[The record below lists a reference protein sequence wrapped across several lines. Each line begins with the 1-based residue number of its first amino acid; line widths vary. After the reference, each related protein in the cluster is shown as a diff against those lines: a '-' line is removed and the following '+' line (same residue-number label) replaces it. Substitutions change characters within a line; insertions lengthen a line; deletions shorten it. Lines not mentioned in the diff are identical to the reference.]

1 MPKSAGNIWRISFTA
16 QEGSALLLFCQDN
29 PNTIAHVGDKRC
41 SEIFYTRMRGKMLRI
56 CSNMST
62 VHNCFMYK
70 VKISELVNI
79 LVPSMTVCA
88 MLLPTCIIRRFK
100 DPHIQASRL
109 KSWMFC
115 NTGHLDLRLLLNFL
129 PYLHYFMT
137 TYAFGYWRHRLT
149 HSTLTPKLQ

>member
-1 MPKSAGNIWRISFTA
+1 M
-16 QEGSALLLFCQDN
+16 ALNQCRRCQN
-29 PNTIAHVGDKRC
+29 LQ
-41 SEIFYTRMRGKMLRI
+41 EIFGIFRLPHRKGAHSYFSAKITPTPSHKLAI
-56 CSNMST
+56 SNVAKFSGHEQEEKCYKYA
-62 VHNCFMYK
+62 VIYK

-79 LVPSMTVCA
+79 LVPSVTVCA
-88 MLLPTCIIRRFK
+88 MLLPICIIRRFK

-115 NTGHLDLRLLLNFL
+115 NTGHLDLRLLFNFL

>member
-1 MPKSAGNIWRISFTA
+1 MEEVPKSAGNIWRILFTA

-41 SEIFYTRMRGKMLRI
+41 SEIFYTRTRGKMLRI

-70 VKISELVNI
+70 VKISEQVNI

-88 MLLPTCIIRRFK
+88 MLLPAYM
-100 DPHIQASRL
+100 H
-109 KSWMFC
+109 
-115 NTGHLDLRLLLNFL
+115 NTPF
-129 PYLHYFMT
+129 
-137 TYAFGYWRHRLT
+137 
-149 HSTLTPKLQ
+149 